1 MAFFNRKLINRLEQ
15 TTAQLDKARDMLAAI
30 ERSMAVIEFTSAGE
44 IVHANDNFLRAMGYR
59 SDELIGQHHRLF
71 CPAGY
76 ANSAA
81 YAAFWQKLAR
91 GEFQSGHF
99 LRLRKDGGEVWLEA
113 NYSPILDA
121 NGKVSGVIK
130 VATDI
135 TAQVEAEQDN
145 KALRQAIDHSMARI
159 EFDLQGNILDAN
171 DNFLRT
177 FGYTLAEVK
186 GKPHRMLCESGYAHS
201 QAYQDFWAQLRQ
213 GRFMQGQYH
222 RVDKQ
227 GRPVWLQATYNP
239 VLDPDG
245 RPLRVVKFATDI
257 TEQVQR
263 LQQQAENAQ
272 SAVQASENTAQLSV
286 QGSAVLEQAT
296 TEISRVADSVESSST
311 ILSKLGDSSSRIG
324 SIVNTIS
331 DIADQTNL
339 LALNAAIEAARA
351 GETGRGFAVVADEV
365 RKLAERTSQSTGEI
379 SGIVKSIQDDSRSA
393 IDAMGAMQ
401 ALTDS
406 SLQLADQARGA
417 ISEIRDGARD
427 VVQVVRE
434 VSELLQQK

>member
-1 MAFFNRKLINRLEQ
+1 MAFFNRKLISRLEQ
-15 TTAQLDKARDMLAAI
+15 TTAQRDKARDMLAAI
-30 ERSMAVIEFTSAGE
+30 ERSMAVIEFSPAGE

-59 SDELIGQHHRLF
+59 GDELIGQHHRIF

-76 ANSAA
+76 ANSPA

-91 GEFQSGHF
+91 GECQSGHF

-113 NYSPILDA
+113 NYTPILDA
-121 NGKVSGVIK
+121 DGKVSGVIK

-135 TAQVEAEQDN
+135 TAQVAAEQDN

-159 EFDLQGNILDAN
+159 EFDLQGHILDAN
-171 DNFLRT
+171 DNFLQT
-177 FGYTLAEVK
+177 FGYALAEVK
-186 GKPHRMLCESGYAHS
+186 GKPHSMLCESGYAHS

-257 TEQVQR
+257 TEQVER

-351 GETGRGFAVVADEV
+351 GESGRGFAVVADEV

-393 IDAMGAMQ
+393 IDAMGEMQ